1 MTAPHQGGE
10 TDADTEASR
19 SPASATESARN
30 GSASASE
37 DARNG
42 SADDPHLNGSSIPT
56 VHIREVRQGHM
67 PGERFV
73 RIHRPFHE
81 TFRESGTDTLVAR
94 EHVFVPR
101 SKTGKFAAE
110 LRRILF
116 GRPLPTAHLIH
127 ERLSKTKALAVFS
140 SDALSSSAYA
150 TEEILRIL
158 VLAGAG
164 ALSLTLPVAL
174 AITLLLAIVAIS
186 YRQTIKAY
194 PNGGG
199 SYIVSK
205 DNLGS
210 GPALVAA
217 SALLT
222 DYVLTVA
229 VSISAGV
236 FALTSA
242 APILHDWKVL
252 IAVGFIA
259 LITIV
264 NLRGVS
270 ESGAIFAAPTYLF
283 LAMALGMI
291 VYGFYGMAVGTLVA
305 DEGRAVAELDAWRA
319 AEGAQGLEPLTIF
332 LILRAF
338 ASGCA
343 ALTGTEAI
351 SDGVP
356 AFKPPE
362 WKNARATLTWMAVI
376 LGVLFMGISYL
387 ATHLSIIP
395 TYDETESV
403 LSMVAHA
410 VYGDGALY
418 FVMQGATM
426 LILVLAA
433 NTAFSDFPRLTWFL
447 ARDHYMPHQFSFRGE
462 RLAFSTGIVTLGL
475 LSAILA
481 VWFDADTHLLIPLY
495 AVGVF
500 TSFTLSQAGMVKR
513 WWTRREP
520 GWQYSLPVNLI
531 GALTTG
537 LVTVIVASTKFT
549 HGAWMVIILI
559 PIQVWL
565 LLRINGHYVRVAD
578 QIALDPQIDKMPTYP
593 EPILIVPVPGLNR
606 VVARTIGY
614 ARALSENVTAIH
626 VTDDLEAAD
635 ELRKR
640 WKDWGT
646 DVPLVI
652 LESKYRALSGPLM
665 HYMDAVAKKCP
676 GTPITVVLAEYVP
689 RRWWEWPLH
698 NQTALRLKGALFFRP
713 NTCVIDVPYHLVR

>member
-1 MTAPHQGGE
+1 MTAPQQGGDTGAGADASMRHPGE
-10 TDADTEASR
+10 TAH
-19 SPASATESARN
+19 
-30 GSASASE
+30 
-37 DARNG
+37 NG
-42 SADDPHLNGSSIPT
+42 SADDGHANGSTIPT
-56 VHIREVRQGHM
+56 VHIREVRQGHR

-81 TFRESGTDTLVAR
+81 TFRETSSDTLVAR
-94 EHVFVPR
+94 DQVFLPR
-101 SKTGKFAAE
+101 SRGGKVMAE
-110 LRRILF
+110 LRRALF
-116 GRPLPTAHLIH
+116 GRPLPTSHLIH

-164 ALSLTLPVAL
+164 ALALTLPVAL
-174 AITLLLAIVAIS
+174 AIALLLTIVAIS

-194 PNGGG
+194 PHGGG

-217 SALLT
+217 AALLT

-242 APILHDWKVL
+242 APMLHDWKVL

-270 ESGAIFAAPTYLF
+270 ESGAIFSAPTYLF
-283 LAMALGMI
+283 IVMAMGMI
-291 VYGFYGMAVGTLVA
+291 GYGLYGIAAGSLVP
-305 DEGRAVAELDAWRA
+305 DEAGAAAELEAWRVAEGSA
-319 AEGAQGLEPLTIF
+319 GFEPLTIF

-362 WKNARATLTWMAVI
+362 WKNARATLTWMAII
-376 LGVLFMGISYL
+376 LGVMFLGISYL
-387 ATHLSIIP
+387 AHYLQIIP
-395 TYDETESV
+395 TADETESV
-403 LSMVAHA
+403 LSMVARDI
-410 VYGDGALY
+410 YGDGPLY
-418 FVMQGATM
+418 YVMQGATM

-433 NTAFSDFPRLTWFL
+433 NTAFSDFPRLSWFL
-447 ARDHYMPHQFSFRGE
+447 ARDHYLPHQFSFRGE
-462 RLAFSTGIVTLGL
+462 RLAFSTGITTLGV
-475 LSAILA
+475 LSAIL
-481 VWFDADTHLLIPLY
+481 VIWFDADTHQLIPLY

-513 WWTRREP
+513 WWVRREP
-520 GWQYSLPVNLI
+520 GWTYSLPINLI

-537 LVTVIVASTKFT
+537 LVTLIVASTKFT

-559 PIQVWL
+559 PFQVYL
-565 LLRINGHYVRVAD
+565 LLRIYGHYTRVSD
-578 QIALDPQIDKMPTYP
+578 QIVLHPETDKMPTYP

-606 VVARTIGY
+606 VVARTVGY
-614 ARALSENVTAIH
+614 ARALSQNVTAIH
-626 VTDDLEAAD
+626 ITDDLEAAD
-635 ELRKR
+635 ELRR
-640 WKDWGT
+640 AWKAWDS

-652 LESKYRALSGPLM
+652 LESKYRALTGPLM
-665 HYMDAVAKKCP
+665 HYLDAVSKKNP
-676 GTPITVVLAEYVP
+676 DAPITVVLAEYVP

-698 NQTALRLKGALFFRP
+698 NQTALRLKGSLFFRP

>member
-1 MTAPHQGGE
+1 MTAPHQGGQSKA
-10 TDADTEASR
+10 DADASPRR
-19 SPASATESARN
+19 SESTGDTPPDGTPDGGVA
-30 GSASASE
+30 E
-37 DARNG
+37 I
-42 SADDPHLNGSSIPT
+42 PLNGNAIPT
-56 VHIREVRQGHM
+56 VHIREVRKGHM
-67 PGERFV
+67 PGERYV
-73 RIHRPFHE
+73 RVHRPFHE
-81 TFRESGTDTLVAR
+81 TFREASPDTLVAR
-94 EHVFVPR
+94 EHVFRPR
-101 SKTGKFAAE
+101 SRTGKVVAE
-110 LRRILF
+110 LRRVLF

-158 VLAGAG
+158 VLAGG
-164 ALSLTLPVAL
+164 AALALTLPVAG
-174 AITLLLAIVAIS
+174 AIALLLAIVAIS

-194 PNGGG
+194 PHGGG

-217 SALLT
+217 AALMT

-242 APILHDWKVL
+242 APLLHDWKVV

-264 NLRGVS
+264 NLRGVR

-283 LAMALGMI
+283 IVMALGMI
-291 VYGFYGMAVGTLVA
+291 GYGLYGLTAGTLVP
-305 DEGRAVAELDAWRA
+305 DEARAAAELEAWRLHEG
-319 AEGAQGLEPLTIF
+319 AEGFEALTLF
-332 LILRAF
+332 LVLRAF

-362 WKNARATLTWMAVI
+362 WKNARTTLTWMAVI
-376 LGVLFMGISYL
+376 LGVLFLGISYL

-395 TYDETESV
+395 TVDETESV
-403 LSMVAHA
+403 LSMVARD

-418 FVMQGATM
+418 YVMQGATM

-433 NTAFSDFPRLTWFL
+433 NTAFSDFPRLSWFL

-462 RLAFSTGIVTLGL
+462 RLAFSTGITTLGV
-475 LSAILA
+475 LSAILV
-481 VWFDADTHLLIPLY
+481 VWFAADTHLLIPLY

-537 LVTVIVASTKFT
+537 LVTLIVASTKFT

-559 PIQVWL
+559 PIQVWVL
-565 LLRINGHYVRVAD
+565 MRINAHYLRVSE
-578 QIALDPQIDKMPTYP
+578 QIVLDPTSDKMPTYP
-593 EPILIVPVPGLNR
+593 EPILVVPVPGLNR
-606 VVARTIGY
+606 VVARTIGF
-614 ARALSENVTAIH
+614 ARALSPNVTAIH

-635 ELRKR
+635 QLRR
-640 WKDWGT
+640 DWKAWGS

-652 LESKYRALSGPLM
+652 LESKYRALTGPLL
-665 HYMDAVAKKCP
+665 HYLDAVSKKNP
-676 GTPITVVLAEYVP
+676 DTPITVVLAEYVP

>member
-1 MTAPHQGGE
+1 MTASQSGGHPDL
-10 TDADTEASR
+10 DAEPSQ
-19 SPASATESARN
+19 PAATPPPESAEWRHN
-30 GSASASE
+30 SGNA
-37 DARNG
+37 
-42 SADDPHLNGSSIPT
+42 IPT
-56 VHIREVRQGHM
+56 VHIREVRQGHR

-73 RIHRPFHE
+73 RIHRPFHD
-81 TFRESGTDTLVAR
+81 TFREASSDTLVAR
-94 EHVFVPR
+94 DEAFAPR
-101 SKTGKFAAE
+101 STTGRVFADA
-110 LRRILF
+110 RRILF
-116 GRPLPTAHLIH
+116 GKPLATADLIH

-164 ALSLTLPVAL
+164 ALSLTLPVAG
-174 AITLLLAIVAIS
+174 AIGLLLLIVGIS

-210 GPALVAA
+210 GPALVAGA
-217 SALLT
+217 ALLT
-222 DYVLTVA
+222 DYILTVA
-229 VSISAGV
+229 VSVSAGV

-242 APILHDWKVL
+242 VPILHDYKVA
-252 IAVGFIA
+252 IAVGFIL
-259 LITIV
+259 LITII

-270 ESGAIFAAPTYLF
+270 ESGAVFAAPTYLF
-283 LAMALGMI
+283 IAMALAMI
-291 VYGFYGMAVGTLVA
+291 GLGLYGLAVGTIVPDNL
-305 DEGRAVAELDAWRA
+305 RA
-319 AEGAQGLEPLTIF
+319 AEEMTAWAQHETEGVQALTVI

-362 WKNARATLTWMAVI
+362 WKNARATLTWMVAI
-376 LGVLFMGISYL
+376 LGVLFLGISYL
-387 ATHLSIIP
+387 ATHLNIIP
-395 TYDETESV
+395 TVDETESV

-410 VYGDGALY
+410 VYGDGWLY
-418 FVMQGATM
+418 YLMQAATM

-433 NTAFSDFPRLTWFL
+433 NTAFADFPRLTWFL

-462 RLAFSTGIVTLGL
+462 RLAFSTGIMTLGV
-475 LSAILA
+475 LSAVLA
-481 VWFDADTHLLIPLY
+481 IVFNADTHQLIPLY

-513 WWTRREP
+513 WWTRHEP
-520 GWQYSLPVNLI
+520 GWHYSLVVNLI

-537 LVTVIVASTKFT
+537 LVTIIVAVTKFS

-559 PIQVWL
+559 PIQVWVL
-565 LLRINGHYVRVAD
+565 MRIHAHYNRVSD
-578 QIALDPQIDKMPTYP
+578 QIALDPAVDKIPTYP
-593 EPILIVPVPGLNR
+593 EPILVVPVPGLNR
-606 VVARTIGY
+606 VVARTVGY
-614 ARALSENVTAIH
+614 ARALSQNVTAIH
-626 VTDDLEAAD
+626 VTDDMEAAD
-635 ELRKR
+635 ELRR
-640 WKDWGT
+640 AWKAWAC

-665 HYMDAVAKKCP
+665 HYLDAVSRKNP
-676 GTPITVVLAEYVP
+676 ETPITVVLAEYVP

-698 NQTALRLKGALFFRP
+698 NQTALRLKGSLFFRP
-713 NTCVIDVPYHLVR
+713 NTCVVDVPYHLIR